1 MQNALAVLQ
10 AIGGSPSV
18 DREGGR
24 LIIRSG
30 GCPLSAAVVEH
41 PEVCGLAEALVAE
54 IVGLPVRERCDRGES
69 PKCRFEVEGQDQ
81 AGGSD

>member
-1 MQNALAVLQ
+1 MQNALAVLK

-18 DREGGR
+18 ESEGGR

-41 PEVCGLAEALVAE
+41 PEMCELVESLVAE
-54 IVGLPVRERCDRGES
+54 IVGVPVRERCDRGEA
-69 PKCRFEVEGQDQ
+69 PKCCFEVGD
-81 AGGSD
+81 